1 MAIYTKEQMDLDIK
15 LQNKSI
21 NQLNDLLDTIEEL
34 NNKCSNQSAIS
45 SANRCIMYLEKIRND
60 AIKESKENGT
70 YRIWFDNPD

>member
-1 MAIYTKEQMDLDIK
+1 MDLDIK

-34 NNKCSNQSAIS
+34 NNKCSNGSAIS
-45 SANRCIMYLEKIRND
+45 SANRCIMYLERIRND